1 MESEKPDKDLI
12 VDVSSTE
19 VHIALMENHRLI
31 EYNTESSTG
40 KKYSVGDVHLGKVK
54 KILPTSSYG
63 KRSRRP
69 I

>member
-12 VDVSSTE
+12 VDVTSTE

-40 KKYSVGDVHLGKVK
+40 KKYSVGDVHLG
-54 KILPTSSYG
+54 
-63 KRSRRP
+63 R
-69 I
+69 

>member
-12 VDVSSTE
+12 VDVTSTE

-40 KKYSVGDVHLGKVK
+40 NKFTVGDVYLGMVK
-54 KILPTSSYG
+54 
-63 KRSRRP
+63 
-69 I
+69 